1 MQKCL
6 HFSKYNSVNV
16 LINIFLFGV
25 VDNLSHKNL
34 PFSFPKRYK
43 NNFCN
48 HLKCSL
54 PRHNFLRLED
64 HHFPPLQKGGH
75 SGRSYRA
82 KWNRRWGFSECES
95 IRDSALFSLE
105 FSLFSSCDTWG
116 VRQASLWVFLSSF
129 TLGMASFGYSHL
141 HSFAELL
148 GGPGSRV

>member
-54 PRHNFLRLED
+54 PRHNFLCLED

-82 KWNRRWGFSECES
+82 KWNRRWGFSECEHS
-95 IRDSALFSLE
+95 GLCPLFFRVLSV
-105 FSLFSSCDTWG
+105 LFLWYLRGKAGLPLGIPIFFHFGDG
-116 VRQASLWVFLSSF
+116 LLWVFSSSF
-129 TLGMASFGYSHL
+129 ICGTFRRT
-141 HSFAELL
+141 
-148 GGPGSRV
+148 RV